1 MSFSLT
7 EKPYSELLSFF
18 QFLGCNLSEK
28 TLSSS
33 LLKKSVFPISY
44 DRKTEVM
51 KSERKLILSLQQTSC
66 IGCCIRKHVLC
77 LNLDLRAKLKNIM
90 RQQRKIVVFFCVF
103 PPITSFG
110 VLLLMFWWNF
120 ISNKRDIKSFKFSRV
135 MQSFHHCQLTKSNS
149 VAFTNSTHILTET
162 KLLKR
167 TKSWLFLL

>member
-51 KSERKLILSLQQTSC
+51 KSEGKLILSLRQTSC

-90 RQQRKIVVFFCVF
+90 RQQRKIVVFLCFSSNNLFWRVVVD
-103 PPITSFG
+103 
-110 VLLLMFWWNF
+110 VL
-120 ISNKRDIKSFKFSRV
+120 RE
-135 MQSFHHCQLTKSNS
+135 FHLQQERH
-149 VAFTNSTHILTET
+149 
-162 KLLKR
+162 
-167 TKSWLFLL
+167 